1 MTEHPPQAPHP
12 LPCEVCEESP
22 ATTIVRRR
30 FLERL
35 SIFLSSLIGAMIS
48 IPAVGFVL
56 APIIRRAPSSWR
68 DVGAADSFP
77 AGSTVKVEFEDPSPL
92 PWAGVT
98 ARTGAWL
105 RRQPDDTFIAYSINC
120 RHLGCPVRWLADAKL
135 FMCPC
140 HGGVYY
146 QDGTVAAGPP
156 PAPLMTY
163 PVRVVDGRVQ
173 IETSPIP
180 LPGDDAPPVGRSNA

>member
-1 MTEHPPQAPHP
+1 MTESPMPQ
-12 LPCEVCEESP
+12 PCENDSGAELGK
-22 ATTIVRRR
+22 IIRRS
-30 FLERL
+30 FFGRL
-35 SIFLSSLIGAMIS
+35 SFWLTGLIGGIIAA
-48 IPAVGFVL
+48 PPVAFVL
-56 APIIRRAPSSWR
+56 APVFLRVPQRWR
-68 DVGAADSFP
+68 SVGKLDVFP
-77 AGSTVKVEFEDPSPL
+77 IGQTVKVEFDDTSPL

-105 RRQPDDTFIAYSINC
+105 RRETETEFIAFSINC
-120 RHLGCPVRWLADAKL
+120 RHLGCPVRWLPDAHL

-156 PAPLMTY
+156 PAALMRY
-163 PVRVVDGRVQ
+163 RVRIEGSQVE

-180 LPGDDAPPVGRSNA
+180 LPGDVPANTKAPTS

>member
-1 MTEHPPQAPHP
+1 MTEPQPPVPQNDPGAEQDQ
-12 LPCEVCEESP
+12 L
-22 ATTIVRRR
+22 VRRG
-30 FLERL
+30 FFGRL
-35 SIFLSSLIGAMIS
+35 SLWLSALIGGIITGPPVA
-48 IPAVGFVL
+48 FVL
-56 APIIRRAPSSWR
+56 APIFRKVPQRWR
-68 DVGAADSFP
+68 DVGEIDQFEV
-77 AGSTVKVEFEDPSPL
+77 GKTVKVEFEDTSPL

-105 RRQPDDTFIAYSINC
+105 RRESPTEFVAFSINC
-120 RHLGCPVRWLADAKL
+120 RHLGCPVRWLPDAEL

-156 PAPLMTY
+156 PAALMRY
-163 PVRVVDGRVQ
+163 HVRIEAGQVQ

-180 LPGDDAPPVGRSNA
+180 LPGDVSST